1 MQSTWIVVADSSRA
15 RIFERHDPDRHL
27 EEVEDFINEAGRMNS
42 GELRTD
48 ERGRFFGKG
57 ERQMGH
63 TADPSMM
70 PYEHENEIFSRQ
82 LGDYLERAHNDHRY
96 EQLCLVAAP
105 KFLGLLRDNLNKE
118 VKKTVKE
125 ELPND
130 ISKFSIQKIEE
141 FVSAKLNGKA
151 QG

>member
-27 EEVEDFINEAGRMNS
+27 HEVDDFINEAGRMNS

-48 ERGRFFGKG
+48 ERGRFYGKG

-63 TADPSMM
+63 TADPAVM
-70 PYEHENEIFSRQ
+70 PYEHENEIFSRK
-82 LGDYLERAHNDHRY
+82 LGDYLEKAHNDHRY
-96 EQLCLVAAP
+96 EQLYLVAAP
-105 KFLGLLRDNLNKE
+105 KFLGLLRDNLNSE
-118 VKKTVKE
+118 VGKAVEE

-130 ISKFSIQKIEE
+130 ISKFTVQQIEE
-141 FVSAKLNGKA
+141 FVSRRIDEKP
-151 QG
+151 